1 MITCGTR
8 LGAHAWHWGGGMG
21 GPERAKFQAS
31 LIKFIVAYG
40 SLAPLNEVC
49 RNEYHTTQ
57 YVNT

>member
-31 LIKFIVAYG
+31 LIIFIVVWKLG
-40 SLAPLNEVC
+40 S
-49 RNEYHTTQ
+49 TQ
-57 YVNT
+57 RGM

>member
-31 LIKFIVAYG
+31 LIKFIAW
-40 SLAPLNEVC
+40 
-49 RNEYHTTQ
+49 HTEAWLHSTR
-57 YVNT
+57 YVGMSTILHNT